1 MPVTST
7 LRRRVL
13 SPLALTSLL
22 VAGACAGGCDNAG
35 SPSTSASDMA
45 TTGASSGATAPSSP
59 VSSAP
64 STPSAGSTSAA
75 PSADVKVIAV
85 RYRNGKV
92 TPSPDRISV
101 SKGQNVR
108 IEVTS
113 DATDEIHVHG
123 YDLKADLTPGQKA
136 VVSFRAD
143 QPGLYEVEVEDAGVV
158 LFQLLVR

>member
-1 MPVTST
+1 MSVTST
-7 LRRRVL
+7 LQRRVL
-13 SPLALTSLL
+13 GSLAMTSVLL
-22 VAGACAGGCDNAG
+22 AGACAGGSDDAG
-35 SPSTSASDMA
+35 SSGTSASDTA
-45 TTGASSGATAPSSP
+45 STGASSGATAPSSS

-75 PSADVKVIAV
+75 PSPDVKVIAV
-85 RYRNGKV
+85 RYRSGKV

-123 YDLKADLTPGQKA
+123 YDLTAGLAPNRTA
-136 VVSFRAD
+136 VVSFRAN
-143 QPGLYEVEVEDAGVV
+143 QTGLYEVEVEDAGVL

>member
-1 MPVTST
+1 M
-7 LRRRVL
+7 
-13 SPLALTSLL
+13 TSLL
-22 VAGACAGGCDNAG
+22 LAGACAGGSDNAG
-35 SPSTSASDMA
+35 SPSASASDTA
-45 TTGASSGATAPSSP
+45 STGTSSGATAPSSP

-64 STPSAGSTSAA
+64 STPPGSTSAA

-123 YDLKADLTPGQKA
+123 YDLTADLAPDRTA

-143 QPGLYEVEVEDAGVV
+143 QTGLYEVEVEDAGVL